1 MSALIAMLV
10 HATVLSGL
18 AVVALALLPDAPP
31 RPRLAIAVLGLAV
44 WLVPW
49 PWLAGSVVVPIS
61 GGEHVLLDSSVRL
74 ALLERQIAAEAPGAA
89 SSYLIYTVAALYAIG
104 AGLFVIDC
112 VRLGRSLRQWRGA
125 SRRAEELR
133 ERLPSAWR
141 GTRAE
146 IRVVAHSQVAAASGL
161 LRPIVWIGERFDD
174 EELELVLLHEV
185 CHVRRRDP
193 LWIALIVALRRV
205 YWWNPLVAHLA
216 HQAIAMI
223 ESRCDHDCAA
233 WLGKRRYAAR
243 LAALMLSAAD
253 RSPQLAGAIRS
264 RRSNLLR
271 LRLLRA
277 DAALRARDYALI
289 AAVGTAAALA
299 IAGHALA
306 RPVLPRPAAVQEAP
320 SGAPIPD
327 TPAGRALAALL
338 RAVNDRDAAALAEYT
353 NAFTPQETPRPFASS
368 ASGVELI
375 EVLDSAPRDIR
386 YVVRDRSSGELI
398 TGELEIDSA
407 GSFYMP
413 AVFAKS
419 RQEAP

>member
-74 ALLERQIAAEAPGAA
+74 ALLERRIAAEAPGAA

-193 LWIALIVALRRV
+193 LWIALIVALRRM

-306 RPVLPRPAAVQEAP
+306 RPVLARPAAVREAP

-413 AVFAKS
+413 AVLAKS